1 MVSEKSLISNCITCF
16 VSFGIRDY
24 SFMLLEDYAFHFLY
38 GCWNYVLIKT
48 DIDVMMLF
56 KFEFKYVK
64 LNFKA
69 IDQWNSVLISFSD
82 YHVRMLVV
90 CSRKTI
96 ENCLRNF
103 LEIRVSQVSINRES
117 LSIDQ
122 VKLWS
127 DLFKQ
132 IDFRLLVN
140 RSNLFFDRSRG
151 NQVSFEQV
159 RQSGLNF
166 LIFSIDR
173 GTHSI
178 NRNLGIHKFF
188 LSVFTCIKSKAMCN

>member
-1 MVSEKSLISNCITCF
+1 MLSIANEVYPLIFYCIYEYFHQMVSEQSSISNCITCF
-16 VSFGIRDY
+16 VNFGIRNY
-24 SFMLLEDYAFHFLY
+24 SFMLLEA
-38 GCWNYVLIKT
+38 
-48 DIDVMMLF
+48 
-56 KFEFKYVK
+56 
-64 LNFKA
+64 
-69 IDQWNSVLISFSD
+69 D

-159 RQSGLNF
+159 RQSGSNF

-178 NRNLGIHKFF
+178 DQNLEIQNFF
-188 LSVFTCIKSKAMCN
+188 

>member
-1 MVSEKSLISNCITCF
+1 M
-16 VSFGIRDY
+16 SFGIKD
-24 SFMLLEDYAFHFLY
+24 SNFIMLEDYTINFLHGY
-38 GCWNYVLIKT
+38 WNYCLIKT

-103 LEIRVSQVSINRES
+103 LEIRVSQVSINWDIH
-117 LSIDQ
+117 SIDQ
-122 VKLWS
+122 KLW
-127 DLFKQ
+127 
-132 IDFRLLVN
+132 I
-140 RSNLFFDRSRG
+140 
-151 NQVSFEQV
+151 
-159 RQSGLNF
+159 LNF
-166 LIFSIDR
+166 S
-173 GTHSI
+173 
-178 NRNLGIHKFF
+178 K
-188 LSVFTCIKSKAMCN
+188 CKAMCNEITHVF

>member
-1 MVSEKSLISNCITCF
+1 M
-16 VSFGIRDY
+16 SFGIRDY

-159 RQSGLNF
+159 RQSGSNF